1 VLAARRAGA
10 DDATTKPY
18 ISTAAFKDAGP
29 HGLSLYYLSLN
40 NGLQGVCIIA
50 HLVCVSA
57 YSDYLSETVLV
68 KPLYHLDYVLTQ
80 VSTICS
86 RTAYY
91 GYGSVPA
98 STATG

>member
-57 YSDYLSETVLV
+57 YSDYLSETALV

-80 VSTICS
+80 VFTVCS

-91 GYGSVPA
+91 AYGSA
-98 STATG
+98 SAQIATG